1 MVYLIMVLLKLIM
14 FIIVEQLDVLVQ
26 MMLIVNIEIDDLIQ
40 LSN

>member
-1 MVYLIMVLLKLIM
+1 MVLLKLIM